1 MQARLAE
8 SEAARVALE
17 KENRELRKDL
27 SATMAE
33 KKKLQGDLEQAADF
47 NITMEEK
54 VYKSNKISLDL
65 INQLKI
71 AEMELGYIYVPVKT
85 DTIDVKLAEYINWST
100 ARPALKSLFTRE
112 SEGVYQFG
120 SKRINIKIDGN
131 KILCRVGGGY
141 LKIDEFVDQYLPIE
155 LEKIGTKL
163 DLYNTAYVPQSVLRK
178 SVLGEAVAR
187 AISPPKMRDPSPR
200 KSSPNTR
207 MST

>member
-1 MQARLAE
+1 MLQQK
-8 SEAARVALE
+8 LE
-17 KENRELRKDL
+17 E
-27 SATMAE
+27 
-33 KKKLQGDLEQAADF
+33 AADF

-71 AEMELGYIYVPVKT
+71 AEMQLGYIYVPVKT

-120 SKRINIKIDGN
+120 SKRVNIKIDSS
-131 KILCRVGGGY
+131 KILVRVGGGY

-155 LEKIGTKL
+155 MEKIGTKL
-163 DLYNTAYVPQSVLRK
+163 DQGYYNTVNEAIARK
-178 SVLGEAVAR
+178 SV
-187 AISPPKMRDPSPR
+187 SP
-200 KSSPNTR
+200 
-207 MST
+207 